1 MSKWS
6 LKTDAFKLE
15 IDDDLDIAV
24 MNETVHSLLLALITW
39 KQTTA
44 IKKLSV
50 DLLGPPG
57 SMKYTYDYELVDGR
71 KWVEELEKKPDD
83 WYTVATSGDQ
93 LAIKELIPQRDIR
106 DRVMTL
112 INTFAIKSIEAKWE
126 D

>member
-6 LKTDAFKLE
+6 LKTDTFKLDIE
-15 IDDDLDIAV
+15 DDLEIAV
-24 MNETVHSLLLALITW
+24 MNETVHALLGALIAW

-44 IKKLSV
+44 IKKLTV
-50 DLLGPPG
+50 DVLGPP
-57 SMKYTYDYELVDGR
+57 SNMKYTYDYELVDGR

-126 D
+126 